1 MYLRDVDSGPEEL
14 QMLSHF
20 LLFELGVEDGELCEH
35 AHVGPLQTQRS
46 LQQRDQ
52 LLEVPTV
59 LIVAD
64 QVLQLIGVDHNV
76 QAADL
81 RQPKLLAIHAR
92 KANL

>member
-1 MYLRDVDSGPEEL
+1 MLPHLLR
-14 QMLSHF
+14 
-20 LLFELGVEDGELCEH
+20 FELGVQDGELSEH
-35 AHVGPLQTQRS
+35 AHVGALQAQRR

-52 LLEVPTV
+52 LLEVPAV

-64 QVLQLIGVDHNV
+64 QVLQLIGVDHYV

-81 RQPKLLAIHAR
+81 RQPKLLAIHAS